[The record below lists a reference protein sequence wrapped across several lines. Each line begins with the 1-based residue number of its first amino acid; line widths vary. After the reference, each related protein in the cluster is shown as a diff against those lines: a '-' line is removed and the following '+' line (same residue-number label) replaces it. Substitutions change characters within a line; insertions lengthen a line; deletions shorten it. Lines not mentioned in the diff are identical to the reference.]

1 VASEGGMWPLCVC
14 GGGTDG
20 GGGGMVS
27 GNDEGM
33 LGLELGAGPVPEGR
47 PESSPAESV
56 SPHPVGDSGPGD
68 WDAAFPTRVVS
79 LCAPLSQSLLLLP
92 CNLPASPAAAL
103 RGVGC

>member
-1 VASEGGMWPLCVC
+1 M
-14 GGGTDG
+14 
-20 GGGGMVS
+20 
-27 GNDEGM
+27 
-33 LGLELGAGPVPEGR
+33 PEGR

-103 RGVGC
+103 RGVASRTCHPPLRFFMRLIEVVACAVRPRAEEWVLLVRVTGYS